1 MGIITLTTDWGT
13 SDYYLA
19 AVKGSILS
27 MLPGASIIDISHHI
41 PQYDLSAAAFT
52 LRNCYRNFPEGSIH
66 IIGVNTEESIETPHV
81 VIHHN
86 NHYFIGCDNGVFSMI
101 FDNTPTE
108 IVEIEVPQDSDLF
121 TFSTKDRF
129 VKVAIHIMR
138 GGQMDDL
145 GGRRS
150 QINSRMLFQPT
161 VSDTSIKGLVLYVD
175 SYGNLITNISHKLYK
190 QVSKNRPFEIYFNAY
205 RIKELHT
212 QYREVDVPELVAL
225 FGSHGFLEIAINQG
239 NAASLCGMARNSA
252 VYINFL

>member
-1 MGIITLTTDWGT
+1 MAIITLTTDWGT

-19 AVKGSILS
+19 AVKGTILS
-27 MLPGASIIDISHHI
+27 FLPQTTIIDISNHI
-41 PQYDLSAAAFT
+41 PQYDLSSAAFT
-52 LRNCYRNFPEGSIH
+52 LRNCYRNFPSGSLH

-86 NHYFIGCDNGVFSMI
+86 DHYFIGCDNGIFSML
-101 FDNTPTE
+101 FDEIPSE

-129 VKVAIHIMR
+129 VKVAVHILQ
-138 GGQMDDL
+138 GGYLDDL

-150 QINSRMLFQPT
+150 FINRRMLFQPT
-161 VSDTSIKGLVLYVD
+161 VSELSIKGLVMHVD
-175 SYGNLITNISHKLYK
+175 SYGNLITNIPQKLFK

-225 FGSHGFLEIAINQG
+225 FGSHGYLEIAINQG
-239 NAASLCGMARNSA
+239 NAASLCGMSRNSA
-252 VYINFL
+252 VYINFS

>member
-1 MGIITLTTDWGT
+1 MAIITLTTDWGT

-19 AVKGSILS
+19 AVKGTILS
-27 MLPGASIIDISHHI
+27 FLPQTTIIDISHHI
-41 PQYDLSAAAFT
+41 PQYDLSSAAFT
-52 LRNCYRNFPEGSIH
+52 LRNCYRNFPSGSLH

-86 NHYFIGCDNGVFSMI
+86 DHYFIGCDNGIFSML
-101 FDNTPTE
+101 FDEIPSE

-129 VKVAIHIMR
+129 VKVAVHILQ
-138 GGQMDDL
+138 GGYLDDL

-150 QINSRMLFQPT
+150 FINQRMLFQPT
-161 VSDTSIKGLVLYVD
+161 VSELSIKGLVMHVD
-175 SYGNLITNISHKLYK
+175 SYGNLITNIPQKLFK

-225 FGSHGFLEIAINQG
+225 FGSHGYLEIAINQG
-239 NAASLCGMARNSA
+239 NAASLCGMSRNSA
-252 VYINFL
+252 VYINFS